1 MDAMAELEDLGGRR
15 EALRAELADLTE
27 RLRVKAVAAHADGH
41 PEAVVA
47 RAAHVDRMTMRKWL
61 GKR

>member
-1 MDAMAELEDLGGRR
+1 MGDMAELEKLGARR

-27 RLRVKAVAAHADGH
+27 RLRVAALAEHAAGGA
-41 PEAVVA
+41 EAVVA
-47 RAAHVDRMTMRKWL
+47 RAAHVDRMTMRRWL

>member
-1 MDAMAELEDLGGRR
+1 MTDVEELGTRR

-27 RLRVKAVAAHADGH
+27 RLRAKAIAAVNAEV

-47 RAAHVDRMTMRKWL
+47 RAGRVDRMTMRKWL

>member
-1 MDAMAELEDLGGRR
+1 MYNMTELEKLGSRR

-27 RLRVKAVAAHADGH
+27 RLRVEALQAVAGGGA
-41 PEAVVA
+41 EAVVA